1 MTGPTMIC
9 KIDAED
15 DDGKVVVNKA
25 KKVQNVVV
33 IMIKLITFLSLGV
46 LFDYRI
52 VSWPVYYADVRFTYL
67 NITL

>member
-1 MTGPTMIC
+1 MIC

-52 VSWPVYYADVRFTYL
+52 VS
-67 NITL
+67 